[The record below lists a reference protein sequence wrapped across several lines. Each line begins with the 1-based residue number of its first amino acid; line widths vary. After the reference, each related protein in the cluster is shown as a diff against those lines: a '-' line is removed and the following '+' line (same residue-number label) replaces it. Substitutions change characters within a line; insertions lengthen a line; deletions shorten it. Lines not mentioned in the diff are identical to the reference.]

1 MDYFD
6 MLIDPLRAIVA
17 ELRVFAP
24 RLAAALVVVALGW
37 AFAKAV
43 RFTLT
48 RALRAINFN
57 VLTER
62 AGTDNFLKQGGIEAD
77 TVDIFGGIAY
87 WAVVLFAVTIAFN
100 GMGLTYITDLLT
112 RVVLFAPRLIVAL
125 LIIVFGSYFA
135 RFTHNS
141 VAAYCRASGIQDAD
155 VLGGFAQYAIL
166 IFVVLIAL
174 DQIQVGGDIIRQS
187 FLIVLAGIVFALSL
201 AFGLGGRHWAAKM
214 MERWWNRDPDGSR

>member
-6 MLIDPLRAIVA
+6 MLLDPLRAILA
-17 ELRVFAP
+17 ELRIFAP

-62 AGTDNFLKQGGIEAD
+62 AGTDNFLKQGGIESD
-77 TVDIFGGIAY
+77 TVEIFGAIAY

-135 RFTHNS
+135 RFVHNS
-141 VAAYCRASGIQDAD
+141 VAAYCRASDIQDAD
-155 VLGGFAQYAIL
+155 VLGGLAQYAIL

-174 DQIQVGGDIIRQS
+174 DQIEVGGDIIRQS

-201 AFGLGGRHWAAKM
+201 AFGLGGRFWAARM
-214 MERWWNRDPDGSR
+214 MERWWNNDERKPR